1 MEQNCKEGIGKV
13 CVNTQMC
20 IPDDVL
26 TWQVGEEQDAF
37 IEAISQ

>member
-13 CVNTQMC
+13 CVNTLMY

-26 TWQVGEEQDAF
+26 TWQVREEQDAF